1 MESKA
6 RLLGHAIHTITVPAT
21 ILELWAAKGFPM
33 PSSDFVDKG
42 LDANGRALK
51 RIQYKELDLKAPWN
65 SFDLAH
71 DLSKEGRLKNSTADY
86 EAKED
91 GRG

>member
-6 RLLGHAIHTITVPAT
+6 RLLGHPIHTI
-21 ILELWAAKGFPM
+21 AASCEYLGAMGCKRVPM
-33 PSSDFVDKG
+33 PSSNFVYQG

-65 SFDLAH
+65 GFDLAH
-71 DLSKEGRLKNSTADY
+71 DLTRKGIGKFVADY
-86 EAKED
+86 ENTLGKPA
-91 GRG
+91 